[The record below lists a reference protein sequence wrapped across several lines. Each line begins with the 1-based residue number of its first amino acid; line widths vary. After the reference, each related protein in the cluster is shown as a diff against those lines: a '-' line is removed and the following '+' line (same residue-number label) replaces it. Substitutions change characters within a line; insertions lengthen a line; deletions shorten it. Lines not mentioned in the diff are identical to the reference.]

1 MMKITFLLTVFALT
15 RSIESFY
22 IPPKVSVPCIYRNK
36 CDEVVKYILDE
47 EQQINANP
55 AKAAIRKQI
64 FQKLSKVMNTSP
76 TQNVALEKKASL
88 IKKMKEPP
96 LFGDDNSAFE
106 EVYLT
111 RMG

>member
-22 IPPKVSVPCIYRNK
+22 IPPKFSDPCIYLNK

-47 EQQINANP
+47 EEINANP
-55 AKAAIRKQI
+55 TKAAIRKQI
-64 FQKLSKVMNTSP
+64 FHEMSKLMNMP
-76 TQNVALEKKASL
+76 QNVALEKKASPL
-88 IKKMKEPP
+88 IKKMKEVPQ

-106 EVYLT
+106 EIYLT

>member
-22 IPPKVSVPCIYRNK
+22 IPPKVADPCFYLNK

-47 EQQINANP
+47 EQINANP

>member
-22 IPPKVSVPCIYRNK
+22 IPPKVADPCFYLNK

-47 EQQINANP
+47 EQINANP

-64 FQKLSKVMNTSP
+64 FQELSKVMNTSP

>member
-1 MMKITFLLTVFALT
+1 MMKIAFLLTVFALT

-22 IPPKVSVPCIYRNK
+22 IPPKFSDPCIYLNK

-47 EQQINANP
+47 EEINANP
-55 AKAAIRKQI
+55 TKAAIRKQI
-64 FQKLSKVMNTSP
+64 FQEMSKLMSMP
-76 TQNVALEKKASL
+76 QNVALEKKASPL
-88 IKKMKEPP
+88 IKKMKEVPQ

-106 EVYLT
+106 EIYLT